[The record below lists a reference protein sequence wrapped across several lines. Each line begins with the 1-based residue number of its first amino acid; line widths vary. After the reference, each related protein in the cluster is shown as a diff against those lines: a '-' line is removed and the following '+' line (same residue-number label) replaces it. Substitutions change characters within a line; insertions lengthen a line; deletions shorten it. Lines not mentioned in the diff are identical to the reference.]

1 MWDLSKVN
9 YWLLYEI
16 CPVYDGQIKKKTE
29 LLRFNICKLSSK
41 LQITIEYV
49 SLIPAHDK
57 VHLIVIDLRQ
67 VVFSKYLHNI
77 TWLLLNKDDDY
88 STITYYYHNFFF
100 YHYIKRHST
109 PNPNFLKIFSYNE
122 MTIICDKK
130 NLWFKGDNTNRYLNS
145 FH

>member
-1 MWDLSKVN
+1 MSSLWRSN
-9 YWLLYEI
+9 
-16 CPVYDGQIKKKTE
+16 KKTE

-49 SLIPAHDK
+49 SLIPARDK

-88 STITYYYHNFFF
+88 STITYYYQKFFF
-100 YHYIKRHST
+100 
-109 PNPNFLKIFSYNE
+109 
-122 MTIICDKK
+122 TII
-130 NLWFKGDNTNRYLNS
+130 
-145 FH
+145 